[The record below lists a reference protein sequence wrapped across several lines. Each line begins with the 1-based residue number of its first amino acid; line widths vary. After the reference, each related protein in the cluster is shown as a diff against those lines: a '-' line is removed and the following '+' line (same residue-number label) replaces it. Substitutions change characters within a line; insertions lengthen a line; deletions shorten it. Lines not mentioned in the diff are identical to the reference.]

1 MDIIEEKPDK
11 PVKGLVTDFHPLDQ
25 PEGTWRSALNVSV
38 SDAEF
43 DGNLVSEASNQF
55 CYDLGTDKIAM
66 GHVEMNNNSV
76 LVCSVSTD
84 GSTSY
89 LGIATDCVY
98 QEILATQCLGFDP
111 CYPVRGVFK
120 IINGCE
126 RIITLYDGKNTDKYI
141 NIDRL
146 SDYYTGEEFDCV
158 KAELAFFTRQP
169 ILAYDSTLIGGALP
183 LGAYTFF
190 VECLDRDLNRIGVSN
205 ELGQII
211 VVDNADGGANLEQV
225 PATDGGV
232 PMVNKRIRFSVTN
245 VPTNVFYL
253 RLYVN
258 VWRTGDG
265 TTYET
270 FYTNNLRQITETV
283 TYLEL
288 STLNAS
294 SVTRSD
300 IQPLVT
306 PNSFYHKTKSHE
318 IVSGRL
324 VRANLEEKT
333 YDWSLFQREISKAVV
348 NWSVEQ
354 VPYQEDITTFLN
366 QYPTNSPVY
375 DPANPFFNLPLTLQR
390 SSPYNYPRNITDSFY
405 IDQTTFMSDEV
416 YSLWIRP
423 VMKNGITGPQ
433 FHVPGRAMDVGAVF
447 NTSTLVVN
455 PLSTSMMVS
464 SGNNYGDGRPLCP
477 IGQGWDS
484 YTLVVEDIVSVP
496 LGDPDQISI
505 DEVRQFGV
513 TTATTDIGYGLN
525 TDPLKGTVGNTLI
538 PRWLLFNT
546 AVNYTY
552 SYSNWLNPLAYYQ
565 CEEEYPILESCDGND
580 YWGEDY
586 WGNELVGTNIRHH
599 RIPDLG
605 CIDSGLW
612 GLDAVTKLG
621 SKSKIKLT
629 VANVQ
634 FPAQYAADVEY
645 YEIGITKR
653 TPLNSTIIDK
663 GILYH
668 ALRYMPNYADIGLD
682 GADIGKFPY
691 YSDAFPLFPAK
702 SFIFYIPP
710 ITFIPYYSANWY
722 GNTGDGGGEFFISE
736 GNEID
741 QLTPPF
747 IPLDTIQFPF
757 SNEEIQNNLFV
768 TIFHSP
774 KSKFYP
780 QSHTGFYYRREG
792 KKKYNYISY
801 NDNGL
806 AERWTVFLGQ
816 ESTTEPEFTED
827 DWYYRNIDY
836 SKYVSPRSYDAQGFR
851 DTINGVSYP
860 INMTNVYHSGVFSS
874 LNENIRIYLND
885 SVEMIDTE
893 GFVGTP
899 QTEID
904 QSCHYV
910 AVKRFDPN
918 VNSDLFNS
926 DTILLHKVT
935 GTKSYSSF
943 NGDSFINFFGFKK
956 LAPKGQSNIGIGNK
970 CQVRGVVFSAYES
983 DINSELRHATIF
995 PNSFYFPQY
1004 YVGLSGTFNFVLQ
1017 SDNNIAYTDGVPVD
1031 DDELFSRWDNAAQE
1045 EFRLNQ
1051 DYSFIFKTDRT
1062 NNYNRFI
1069 NYCSDCY
1076 GLYPNRIIWSPKSQ
1090 DESVSENWRIN
1101 SANDYIDLDA
1111 TTGEITGLWFDKNRM
1126 LVHTMDTTWFMAPNP
1141 QQMQLDQTNLYIG
1154 TGDFLS
1160 IPPEAVQRRNFGY
1173 AGLDEPFSVCDTPF
1187 GHCWVDTK
1195 DGRVFKF
1202 YEGVEELSAKGTKNW
1217 FRDNLPN
1224 VLINQLAMFGLTYCC
1239 VKNNSEIG
1247 VGVRCVYDPRFR
1259 RLIVMKRDF
1268 EIINLFAFLGVKPEE
1283 NPATVVEDNLY
1294 YDPAN
1299 CEFVHWD
1306 GEEYQVVSFYNQDY
1320 FANKSWTIS
1329 YSFVTQSWTSWH
1341 SYMPSYSYS
1350 DNMYFYTFNDRHN
1363 AYSWKHGTN
1372 TFLNFYGSM
1381 WPSFIEFV
1389 SKGFQTFGVD
1399 AIKWVGHTK
1408 YWDGINK
1415 LWTESNN
1422 YSTFDGMMV
1431 YNEEQSSGKVDLALL
1446 NQQSNPFGNIGWN
1459 PTTKNVVRVADE
1471 YRTSGFY
1478 NLTNA
1483 YPVNSKGWVDIA
1495 SYFDADG
1502 FGNGWIDLVPVNID
1516 TAASQFNMDFVR
1528 GKWVATRFW
1537 YEPNTSSYGTA
1548 INVNSTTT
1556 TKTPR

>member
-1 MDIIEEKPDK
+1 MIEEKPDK

-98 QEILATQCLGFDP
+98 QEILATTCLGFDP

-211 VVDNADGGANLEQV
+211 IVDNTDGGANVEQV

-232 PMVNKRIRFSVTN
+232 PLTNKRIRLSVTN
-245 VPTNVFYL
+245 IPTNVFYL

-270 FYTNNLRQITETV
+270 FYTNNLKEITDTI
-283 TYLEL
+283 TYLEF

-294 SVTRSD
+294 SVTRGD
-300 IQPLVT
+300 IQPLVI
-306 PNSFYHKTKSHE
+306 PNSFYYKTKHHE
-318 IVSGRL
+318 IISGRL
-324 VRANLEEKT
+324 VRANLKEKT

-348 NWSVEQ
+348 NWSLEDVSEIKQ
-354 VPYQEDITTFLN
+354 LVGFTYAYSQIQPFDLNLNIPTYTPGGIYNPYIPFQ
-366 QYPTNSPVY
+366 NSPEY
-375 DPANPFFNLPLTLQR
+375 LKK
-390 SSPYNYPRNITDSFY
+390 SSPYTYQRNNSVSFY
-405 IDQTTFMSDEV
+405 TENTTFMSDEV
-416 YSLWIRP
+416 YSIWIRP
-423 VMKNGITGPQ
+423 VMKGGITGPQ
-433 FHVPGRAMDVGAVF
+433 FHVPGRPMDVVALF
-447 NTSTLVVN
+447 NTSTLVPETFTNVD
-455 PLSTSMMVS
+455 LVVY
-464 SGNNYGDGRPLCP
+464 GNSYSYSRPLCP
-477 IGQGWDS
+477 TGQGWDS
-484 YTLVVEDIVSVP
+484 YTLVVEDPTMTTIP
-496 LGDPDQISI
+496 IGDPNQIDI
-505 DEVRQFGV
+505 QEVKQFGV
-513 TTATTDIGYGLN
+513 ITATTDIGYGLN
-525 TDPLKGTVGNTLI
+525 ADPLKGTVGNTLI

-546 AVNYTY
+546 GINDTVFGANYLGTM
-552 SYSNWLNPLAYYQ
+552 AYYQ
-565 CEEEYPILESCDGND
+565 CEEKYPTVETCDGND
-580 YWGEDY
+580 YWGEDF

-605 CIDSGLW
+605 CVDYLWKIDP
-612 GLDAVTKLG
+612 VTKVG
-621 SKSKIKLT
+621 EKKKIVLT
-629 VANVQ
+629 VSNVQ
-634 FPAQYAADVEY
+634 FPTQYAADVEY

-653 TPLNSTIIDK
+653 TPANSTIVDK

-668 ALRYMPNYADIGLD
+668 AMKYRPNYSDIGLD
-682 GADIGKFPY
+682 AADTGKFPY
-691 YSDAFPLFPAK
+691 FADSFPMFPATMVVDPPNP
-702 SFIFYIPP
+702 SFPSTAHYLSDNNYFV
-710 ITFIPYYSANWY
+710 
-722 GNTGDGGGEFFISE
+722 SE
-736 GNEID
+736 GNDND
-741 QLTPPF
+741 QIGPPEL
-747 IPLDTIQFPF
+747 IET
-757 SNEEIQNNLFV
+757 V
-768 TIFHSP
+768 TVFHSP
-774 KSKFYP
+774 RSKFYP
-780 QSHTGFYYRREG
+780 EDHLNYYYRREG
-792 KKKYNYISY
+792 KKKYDYISY
-801 NDNGL
+801 NDNGDV
-806 AERWTVFLGQ
+806 ERWTIFLGQ
-816 ESTTEPEFTED
+816 ETQTEHEFTEN
-827 DWYYRNIDY
+827 DWYYRDITQ
-836 SKYVSPRSYDAQGFR
+836 SKYVSPRSYDASGFF
-851 DTINGVSYP
+851 DNGTGALFP
-860 INMTNVYHSGVFSS
+860 INMSNVYHSGVFSVCFS
-874 LNENIRIYLND
+874 GINYYLND
-885 SVEMIDTE
+885 SCKITDTN
-893 GFVGTP
+893 GHRGTP
-899 QTEID
+899 QYETD
-904 QSCHYV
+904 QFCHYV
-910 AVKRFDPN
+910 AVKRFNPN

-926 DTILLHKVT
+926 DTFILHRVT
-935 GTKSYSSF
+935 GTKNYASF
-943 NGDSFINFFGFKK
+943 NGDCFINFFGFKK
-956 LAPKGQSNIGIGNK
+956 LAVKGQGHYEYGPDVKYQI
-970 CQVRGVVFSAYES
+970 RGVMFSGFES

-995 PNSFYFPQY
+995 PNSFYFPQH

-1017 SDNNIAYTDGVPVD
+1017 SDNNIAYTDGIFVD
-1031 DDELFSRWDNAAQE
+1031 DIEIFSRWDNAAQE

-1051 DYSFIFKTDRT
+1051 DYSFVFKTDRT

-1090 DESVSENWRIN
+1090 DESVSENWRVN
-1101 SANDYIDLDA
+1101 AANDYIDLDA

-1126 LVHTMDTTWFMAPNP
+1126 LVHTTDTTWFMAPNP

-1173 AGLDEPFSVCDTPF
+1173 AGVDEPFSVCDTPF
-1187 GHCWVDTK
+1187 GHCWIDAK

-1224 VLINQLAMFGLTYCC
+1224 VLTNQLAMFGITYCC

-1259 RLIVMKRDF
+1259 RLIVIKRDF

-1283 NPATVVEDNLY
+1283 NPPVVIENNLY
-1294 YDPAN
+1294 YDPEKCVFA
-1299 CEFVHWD
+1299 HWN
-1306 GEEYQVVSFYNQDY
+1306 GESYDNISFYNQDY
-1320 FANKSWTIS
+1320 FANKSWTMS

-1350 DNMYFYTFNDRHN
+1350 DNMYFYTFNDRQN

-1372 TFLNFYGSM
+1372 TFLNFYGNM

-1495 SYFDADG
+1495 PYFDADG

>member
-55 CYDLGTDKIAM
+55 CYNVGAGKIVV

-76 LVCSVSTD
+76 LVCSTD
-84 GSTSY
+84 TGMSY

-111 CYPVRGVFK
+111 CYPIRGVFK

-146 SDYYTGEEFDCV
+146 SDYYTDEEFDCA

-169 ILAYDSTLIGGALP
+169 ILAYDSTLVGGALP
-183 LGAYTFF
+183 LGSYTFY
-190 VECLDRDLNRIGVSN
+190 VECLDQDLNRIGLSN
-205 ELGQII
+205 ELGQFI
-211 VVDNADGGANLEQV
+211 VVGNVDGGANIEQV
-225 PATDGGV
+225 PITDGGL
-232 PMVNKRIRFSVTN
+232 PLSNKRFRFSVN
-245 VPTNVFYL
+245 NIPENARYI
-253 RLYVN
+253 RLYTN
-258 VWRTGDG
+258 VWRTADG

-270 FYTNNLRQITETV
+270 FYVNNLKDV
-283 TYLEL
+283 TGTTAFVEL
-288 STLNAS
+288 SSLSAS
-294 SVTRSD
+294 YVTRAD
-300 IQPLVT
+300 IQPLIT
-306 PNSFYHKTKSHE
+306 PNSFYNKSKNHE

-333 YDWSLFQREISKAVV
+333 YDWSLFQREISKSLV
-348 NWSVEQ
+348 NWNVEDVAINNEDPAYYNFSPWGNLPTIP
-354 VPYQEDITTFLN
+354 VPTALN
-366 QYPTNSPVY
+366 QNIYDWFVSISQPTSYLYKHRNNSV
-375 DPANPFFNLPLTLQR
+375 
-390 SSPYNYPRNITDSFY
+390 SFY
-405 IDQTTFMSDEV
+405 TDQTTFMSDEV
-416 YSLWIRP
+416 YSIWVRP
-423 VMKNGITGPQ
+423 VMKSGIVGPQ
-433 FHVPGRAMDVGAVF
+433 FHVPGRAADMAAVF
-447 NTSTLVVN
+447 DVTGGVSTINNSTLI
-455 PLSTSMMVS
+455 TR
-464 SGNNYGDGRPLCP
+464 GNGSAYNRLDCP
-477 IGQGWDS
+477 TGEGWDT
-484 YTLVVEDIVSVP
+484 YTIVVEDTSLVPIP
-496 LGDPDQISI
+496 LGSLTQI
-505 DEVRQFGV
+505 DVQETRQFGFVTV
-513 TTATTDIGYGLN
+513 TTNIGYGLN
-525 TDPLKGTVGNTLI
+525 ADPLKGTVGNGLI

-546 AVNYTY
+546 GVNQEAFYAD
-552 SYSNWLNPLAYYQ
+552 PMGKGVLAYYQ
-565 CEEEYPILESCDGND
+565 CEDLYPQVESCDGND

-586 WGNELVGTNIRHH
+586 WGNELTGTPIRHH
-599 RIPDLG
+599 RIPDLPV
-605 CIDSGLW
+605 IDKKLW
-612 GLDAVTKLG
+612 KLYTATQEIE
-621 SKSKIKLT
+621 KRKITLT
-629 VANVQ
+629 LSNVQ
-634 FPAQYAADVEY
+634 FPAQYLADIEY
-645 YEIGITKR
+645 YEIAITKR
-653 TPLNSTIIDK
+653 IPDNSTIVDK

-668 ALRYMPNYADIGLD
+668 ALRYVPDYEDTEGIDA
-682 GADIGKFPY
+682 GKFPY
-691 YSDAFPLFPAK
+691 YSDAFPLFPAAYNPNPLFPYDTG
-702 SFIFYIPP
+702 SYYQLGSGAGDDRY
-710 ITFIPYYSANWY
+710 FIPEGKDILIAEAPRIDK
-722 GNTGDGGGEFFISE
+722 NT
-736 GNEID
+736 
-741 QLTPPF
+741 T
-747 IPLDTIQFPF
+747 
-757 SNEEIQNNLFV
+757 V
-768 TIFHSP
+768 FHSP
-774 KSKFYP
+774 KAKFFP
-780 QSHTGFYYRREG
+780 KDHTGLYYRREG
-792 KKKYNYISY
+792 EKNYNYLSY
-801 NDNGL
+801 NDNGSP
-806 AERWTVFLGQ
+806 ERWTVFIAQ
-816 ESTTEPEFTED
+816 EDSTLVNDTYT
-827 DWYYRNIDY
+827 WLNRKIQA
-836 SKYVSPRSYDAQGFR
+836 SRYVAPRSYDLQGFVGP
-851 DTINGVSYP
+851 TSTVYP
-860 INMTNVYHSGVFSS
+860 INLSNVYHSAVFAQ
-874 LNENIRIYLND
+874 LNEDIDYYINYSNRI
-885 SVEMIDTE
+885 SDTT
-893 GFVGTP
+893 GTNGDP
-899 QTEID
+899 QINQD
-904 QSCHYV
+904 QKCHYV
-910 AVKRFDPN
+910 AVKNFIPN

-926 DTILLHKVT
+926 DTIVLKRVNL
-935 GTKSYSSF
+935 SDNYSIF
-943 NGDSFINFFGFKK
+943 YGDCFINFFAFKK
-956 LAPKGQSNIGIGNK
+956 LAPKGQTSAPSST
-970 CQVRGVVFSAYES
+970 QAQMRGVLFSGFES
-983 DINSELRHATIF
+983 DINSELRHSTIF
-995 PNSFYFPQY
+995 ANSFYYPKQY
-1004 YVGLSGTFNFVLQ
+1004 IGLQGVFNFVLQ
-1017 SDNNIAYTDGVPVD
+1017 SDNNIAYTAGIFADPS
-1031 DDELFSRWDNAAQE
+1031 EILLRWDNAAQE

-1051 DYSFIFKTDRT
+1051 DYSFVNRTDKST
-1062 NNYNRFI
+1062 NYNRFI

-1090 DESVSENWRIN
+1090 DESVSENWRVN
-1101 SANDYIDLDA
+1101 AANDYIDLDA

-1126 LVHTMDTTWFMAPNP
+1126 LVHTTDTTWFMAPNP

-1173 AGLDEPFSVCDTPF
+1173 AGVDEPFSVCDTPF
-1187 GHCWVDTK
+1187 GHCWIDAK

-1224 VLINQLAMFGLTYCC
+1224 VLTNQLAIFGLTYCC
-1239 VKNNSEIG
+1239 VKNNSELG
-1247 VGVRCVYDPRFR
+1247 VGVRSVYDPRFR

-1283 NPATVVEDNLY
+1283 NPATVIEDNLY

-1299 CEFVHWD
+1299 CEFLHWD
-1306 GEEYQVVSFYNQDY
+1306 GEEYQVISFYNQDY

-1350 DNMYFYTFNDRHN
+1350 DNMYFYTFNDRQN

-1372 TFLNFYGSM
+1372 TFLNFYGTM

-1415 LWTESNN
+1415 LWTEDNN

-1446 NQQSNPFGNIGWN
+1446 NQQSSPFGNIGWN

-1537 YEPNTSSYGTA
+1537 YEPNSPSYGTA